1 MGEFVA
7 NRGCESEQ
15 INVATNWKDL
25 GEFNAWL
32 VERLTGKRRCLPQ
45 AA

>member
-15 INVATNWKDL
+15 INAATNWKDL

-32 VERLTGKRRCLPQ
+32 VERLTGKRWRLAE